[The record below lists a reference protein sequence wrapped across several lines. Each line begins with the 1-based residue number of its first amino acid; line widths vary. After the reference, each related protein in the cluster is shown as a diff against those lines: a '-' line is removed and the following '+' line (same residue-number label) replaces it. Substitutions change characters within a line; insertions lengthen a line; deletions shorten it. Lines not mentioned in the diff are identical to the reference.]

1 MAINVKNGTP
11 MHGPSLCDTCVHA
24 HIERGYRESE
34 AVIFCQET
42 WPEHRVQFR
51 VRECSG
57 YVETKRQSLKQ
68 MEEMAWLLSPRGAKR
83 LAGFTP
89 SEEPR
94 KDDGGIE
101 LVLNREK
108 T

>member
-1 MAINVKNGTP
+1 MAINVRNGTP
-11 MHGPSLCDTCVHA
+11 LHGPSLCDTCAHA

-34 AVIFCQET
+34 TAIFCQST

-57 YVETKRQSLKQ
+57 YLEIKRQSLKQ
-68 MEEMAWLLSPRGAKR
+68 MEEMAWVLSPRGAKR
-83 LAGFTP
+83 PAGFSAP
-89 SEEPR
+89 SELR
-94 KDDGGIE
+94 KDEGEIE
-101 LVLNREK
+101 LVLNRQK